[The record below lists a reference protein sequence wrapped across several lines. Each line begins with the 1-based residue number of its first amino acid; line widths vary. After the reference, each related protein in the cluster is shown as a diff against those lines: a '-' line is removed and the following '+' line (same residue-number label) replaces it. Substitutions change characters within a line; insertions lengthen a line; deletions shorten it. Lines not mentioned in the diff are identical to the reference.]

1 MAPPIRI
8 LLVDDDEEILRIMQ
22 EALRIQGY
30 EVVACAHNGREAVA
44 LYPDTHPHVVFMDI
58 VMPVMDGYEASRRIR
73 TLDPGA
79 RIAVLTGNPADPRA
93 RRVVEEGLAGTLI
106 QKPVRLGRLRTIIE
120 SLLGGASSS
129 LTGPSPFPNEPMA
142 FETRL

>member
-30 EVVACAHNGREAVA
+30 EVVGSARNGREAVA
-44 LYPDTHPHVVFMDI
+44 LYPDTRPHMVFMDI
-58 VMPVMDGYEASRRIR
+58 VMPVMDGYEASRCIR
-73 TLDPGA
+73 DLDPDA

-93 RRVVEEGLAGTLI
+93 RRVVEEGLAETLI

-120 SLLGGASSS
+120 ALIGEPASSP
-129 LTGPSPFPNEPMA
+129 GPSRFSSEATA
-142 FETRL
+142 FETWL